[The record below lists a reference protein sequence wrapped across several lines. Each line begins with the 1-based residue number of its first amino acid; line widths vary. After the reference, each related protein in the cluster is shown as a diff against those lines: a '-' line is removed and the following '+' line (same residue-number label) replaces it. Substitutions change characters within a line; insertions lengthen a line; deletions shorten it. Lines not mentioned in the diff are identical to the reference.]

1 MKQVID
7 RSILLVYF
15 ITLSVM
21 QIENIFF
28 NFFVNL
34 NFLKNSKVN
43 FWHHF
48 TTVFLNFRVAPQ
60 VGVVWNSNAVLIYNM
75 QCI

>member
-15 ITLSVM
+15 IMLFVM

-34 NFLKNSKVN
+34 NF
-43 FWHHF
+43 
-48 TTVFLNFRVAPQ
+48 
-60 VGVVWNSNAVLIYNM
+60 
-75 QCI
+75 